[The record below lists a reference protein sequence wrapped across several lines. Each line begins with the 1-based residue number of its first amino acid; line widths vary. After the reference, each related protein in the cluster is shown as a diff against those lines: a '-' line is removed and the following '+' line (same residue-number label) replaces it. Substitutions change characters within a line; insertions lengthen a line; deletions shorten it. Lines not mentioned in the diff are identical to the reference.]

1 MTMEKLVQIGSGHA
15 LGVAA
20 TYGALIILL
29 GVVLAARV
37 ILRRRGQQIALGD
50 GDDKEMRR
58 RIRVHGNFSEY
69 APFIL
74 AILILLPLLGAPEWL
89 IHVLG
94 AAGLT
99 GRVLH
104 AIGLSKTAGVSV
116 GRLGGMVLTFSSLVF
131 GAIALLVLAWFR

>member
-1 MTMEKLVQIGSGHA
+1 MEKLVQVGSGHA

-20 TYGALIILL
+20 SYVALTILL

-37 ILRRRGQQIALGD
+37 ILWRRGKQIALGD

-74 AILILLPLLGAPEWL
+74 AILVLLPLLGAPEWL
-89 IHVLG
+89 IHALG
-94 AAGLT
+94 AAGLA
-99 GRVLH
+99 GRLLH